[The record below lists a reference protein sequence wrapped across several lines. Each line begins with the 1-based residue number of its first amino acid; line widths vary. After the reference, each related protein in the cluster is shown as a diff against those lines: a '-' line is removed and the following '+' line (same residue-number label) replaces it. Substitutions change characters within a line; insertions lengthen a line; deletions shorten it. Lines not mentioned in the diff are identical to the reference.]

1 MTGTVLYPGTFDAW
15 TPPGSADYL
24 DTSAIVHGDHHDNH
38 IAALIALEQK
48 LGRGTSYASGT
59 VALLGTGGSASAWG
73 QITSS
78 YLAANA
84 ATKVAHQDITTT
96 VNLTSSSAAIA
107 PTSLTEFLTLVS
119 GGGDLAIMGFCAVY
133 CDLAGVNITLQAT
146 LLTAGGAVIL
156 DGKPAIVTANH
167 SGVYYLLACTLH
179 VPATTPLVAG
189 TTYVAALRLGSPT
202 TGVARTV
209 SASGG
214 NGSILAV
221 ESRR

>member
-1 MTGTVLYPGTFDAW
+1 MAGTVLFPASVDSW
-15 TPPGSADYL
+15 TRIGSADYM
-24 DTSAIVHGDHHDNH
+24 DTSAIVHGDHHNNH
-38 IAALIALEQK
+38 MTALERLDAK
-48 LGRGTSYASGT
+48 VGAGTSYASGT
-59 VALLGTGGSASAWG
+59 TALLGTGGTESAWG
-73 QITSS
+73 PITSS

-107 PTSLTEFLTLVS
+107 ATSLTEFLTLVS
-119 GGGDLAIMGFCAVY
+119 GGGDLALTGFCSVY
-133 CDLAGVNITLQAT
+133 CDLAGVNITLQLT
-146 LLTAGGAVIL
+146 LLTLGGAVVL
-156 DGKPAIVTANH
+156 DGKPEIVTANH
-167 SGVYYLLACTLH
+167 SGVYYPLTCTLH
-179 VPATTPLVAG
+179 VPATTPLVSG
-189 TTYVAALRLGSPT
+189 TSYVAALRLGSPT